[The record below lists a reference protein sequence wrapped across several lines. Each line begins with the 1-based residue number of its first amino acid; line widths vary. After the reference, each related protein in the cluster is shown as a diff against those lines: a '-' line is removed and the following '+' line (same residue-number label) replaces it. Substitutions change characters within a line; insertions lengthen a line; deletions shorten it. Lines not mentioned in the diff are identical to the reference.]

1 MKRLAGFSA
10 LFGALAAAG
19 AAHAQTFDA
28 TPVKDPDSTI
38 AVEMRFGAYHPNVD
52 SEFANSSHAT
62 PYKDTFGGST
72 RFMIGGEVDWEF
84 LHVEH
89 LGSLSLGGWIGYT
102 KATGSAK
109 FASGPN
115 AGQPS
120 AETAALQVI
129 PMAALLVARLDV
141 VARET
146 AFPLIPYVKFGL
158 GTAWWNSTNG
168 SGTSI
173 ADSDGTL
180 GRGHSNGLVYT
191 GGVMFLLDALDR
203 QTAKTFQVQ
212 QGVNHTYLFA
222 EWTVTAFDG
231 LLQTN
236 AMNVGDST
244 WNLGFAFEM

>member
-1 MKRLAGFSA
+1 MKRLAS
-10 LFGALAAAG
+10 LGALVAALATTAAAR
-19 AAHAQTFDA
+19 AQAYDA
-28 TPVKDPDSTI
+28 NAVKDPDSTI

-52 SEFANSSHAT
+52 AEFANTSHAT
-62 PYKDTFGGST
+62 PYDDTFGSST

-89 LGSLSLGGWIGYT
+89 LGSLSLGGLVGYT
-102 KATGSAK
+102 KATGAAK

-120 AETAALQVI
+120 AETAALEVI
-129 PMAALLVARLDV
+129 PMAALLVARLDI

-146 AFPLIPYVKFGL
+146 VFPIVPYAKFGI

-168 SGTSI
+168 SGTSHANI
-173 ADSDGTL
+173 DGTL
-180 GRGHSNGLVYT
+180 GRGHSNGLVYA
-191 GGVMFLLDALDR
+191 GGVMFLLDSLDR

-244 WNLGFAFEM
+244 WNVGFAFEM